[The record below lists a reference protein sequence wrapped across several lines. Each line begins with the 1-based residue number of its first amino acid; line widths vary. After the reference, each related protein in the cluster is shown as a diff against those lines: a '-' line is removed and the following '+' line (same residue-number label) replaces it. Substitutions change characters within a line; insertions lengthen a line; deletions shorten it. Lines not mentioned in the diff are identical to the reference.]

1 MAMNLTEEDV
11 YRVEHKLIRDT
22 DVWDDFEND
31 KLNVALLT
39 YISGINDMAN
49 EIIKCLKDLGE
60 R

>member
-60 R
+60 I

>member
-1 MAMNLTEEDV
+1 MNLTEEDV

-60 R
+60 I

>member
-22 DVWDDFEND
+22 DVWGDFEND

>member
-31 KLNVALLT
+31 KLNVAILT